1 MAVRIVRKRVGQQP
15 EVAEIDAGLDA
26 MQAEVGGMI
35 EPIRLTEEVAIYVN
49 EEGILLG
56 LPSNT
61 VLRNSAGRAV
71 FSLVGDLF
79 VGANDEEGD
88 SRSLTDDE
96 VSFALRVL
104 GAK

>member
-1 MAVRIVRKRVGQQP
+1 MTVRIVRKRVGQQP
-15 EVAEIDAGLDA
+15 EVAEIPVGMDA
-26 MQAEVGGMI
+26 MQAEVGGLI
-35 EPIRLTEEVAIYVN
+35 EPVRLTENVAIYVN

-56 LPSNT
+56 LPMNT
-61 VLRNSAGRAV
+61 VLRNSEGRAV

-96 VSFALRVL
+96 VSLALRLL